1 MPAGAPIGNKN
12 GAKARLVEQALI
24 RAIKQRD
31 LVAGDGETLRAIAE
45 AQIDRALKGD
55 PLGFD
60 RVADRLDGKPAQQ
73 VQLSGDPDAPLRH
86 RVEQVIVDPESV
98 KP

>member
-1 MPAGAPIGNKN
+1 MPEGATLGNKN
-12 GAKARLVEQALI
+12 ADKARLVDQALI

-31 LVAGDGETLRAIAE
+31 LVAGDGETLRLIAE
-45 AQIDRALKGD
+45 AQLDRALKGD

-73 VQLSGDPDAPLRH
+73 VALTGADDGPLV
-86 RVEQVIVDPESV
+86 VEIVKFKES
-98 KP
+98 P